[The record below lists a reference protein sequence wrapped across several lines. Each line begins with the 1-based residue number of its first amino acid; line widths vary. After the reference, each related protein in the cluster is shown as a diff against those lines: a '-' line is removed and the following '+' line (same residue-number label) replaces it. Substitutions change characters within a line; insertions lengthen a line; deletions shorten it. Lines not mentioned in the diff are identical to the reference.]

1 MRTEGEQSVPTT
13 RIEAGEWW
21 GMAAG
26 PLAWGIDLGSCYAGA
41 PHACST
47 GHYYVLRV
55 IALVCFLIALSGF
68 VAAYS
73 VHRRMPRTSDEHGHF
88 LHDRAFFLSLAG
100 MVLSLGFSVVIV
112 AGSVPQWFLSPCA

>member
-1 MRTEGEQSVPTT
+1 MRTEERQSAATA
-13 RIEAGEWW
+13 RIETGEWW

-26 PLAWGIDLGSCYAGA
+26 PLAWGIDLGCSYAAA

-55 IALVCFLIALSGF
+55 ISLICFLIALSGF
-68 VAAYS
+68 VLAFGT
-73 VHRRMPRTSDEHGHF
+73 HRRLPRSSDEHGHF

-100 MVLSLGFSVVIV
+100 IVLSLGFAVVII
-112 AGSVPQWFLSPCA
+112 AGSVPQWILSPCA